1 MKYSKVRTRLLIKL
15 CLDNKV
21 NSNKLSEANGMTPS
35 TAYRILTG
43 ETKNPSDESM
53 LLIENYLKS
62 NFPHLFDENGNL
74 ILEKSSALEVN
85 PAYQEVSLL
94 LEEVKNGTI
103 DETNVQKLLALISS
117 IIQESHDFE
126 QENLTLLK
134 ENNKLRS
141 ACQKFYNDVMSK
153 F

>member
-1 MKYSKVRTRLLIKL
+1 M